1 MTNPVEVTVLNPS
14 YWANDVPRLAHIL
27 KGRIPSRI
35 PKPDGGPADPEPLT
49 LVDPGYWAAQLRE
62 LQEVLSVAS
71 GDSGPRSRGDRLG
84 AGAAPDGALERL
96 TLTVEEAAKVLGISR
111 AFAYESVRRQD
122 LPSVRIGRRILI
134 PKSALERLLDAAM
147 PAEPEDPDPS

>member
-1 MTNPVEVTVLNPS
+1 MTDSGEVIVLNPS

-27 KGRIPSRI
+27 RGRSPSRI

-62 LQEVLSVAS
+62 LQEVLSFAS
-71 GDSGPRSRGDRLG
+71 GDSRPGSGGGRFG
-84 AGAAPDGALERL
+84 AGAAPDGGLERL

-122 LPSVRIGRRILI
+122 LPSVKIGRRILI
-134 PKSALERLLDAAM
+134 PKSALERLLDSAM
-147 PAEPEDPDPS
+147 PPEPEDPDPS